1 MKNFFASGMIL
12 FLMLL
17 IFCQMYFYIKNEI
30 RFNDSKGVLLFIN
43 RVMFQSCWL
52 TNLSSIFFFISF
64 TMGLA
69 LSWVNGEPNERVIS
83 YCVGFLG
90 VISLFFH
97 CRLFYMKNNDVDELS
112 FLNELFLKCNLSK
125 FSFFIWISRLCY
137 LTSFFMLFNYG
148 F

>member
-1 MKNFFASGMIL
+1 MKIFFASGMIL
-12 FLMLL
+12 FIMLL

-90 VISLFFH
+90 VISL
-97 CRLFYMKNNDVDELS
+97 
-112 FLNELFLKCNLSK
+112 
-125 FSFFIWISRLCY
+125 
-137 LTSFFMLFNYG
+137 
-148 F
+148 